1 MPKGLHTLIRINKW
15 EVDQRR
21 RELGNLL
28 GTLAALKGNLQGIE
42 EEVILEQGVAQA
54 SPEEAGLFYGSYAE
68 TVIERRHQLND
79 SMAQM
84 EVQIAAAREE
94 LNAAYRELK
103 KFEVAQQ
110 NRDRY
115 ETQEFAR
122 REQEIL
128 DELGLEAHRRKNLA
142 ARLSGRQS

>member
-54 SPEEAGLFYGSYAE
+54 SPEEAALFYGSYAK

-110 NRDRY
+110 NRDTY

-128 DELGLEAHRRKNLA
+128 DELGLEAHRRKN
-142 ARLSGRQS
+142 

>member
-28 GTLAALKGNLQGIE
+28 GALAALEGNLRGME
-42 EEVILEQGVAQA
+42 EEVIREQGLAQA
-54 SPEEAGLFYGSYAE
+54 SPEEAGIFYGSYAK

-110 NRDRY
+110 NRDTY

-128 DELGLEAHRRKNLA
+128 DEIGLEAHRRKILS

>member
-54 SPEEAGLFYGSYAE
+54 SPEEAGLFYGSYAK

-84 EVQIAAAREE
+84 EVQIAAARED

-103 KFEVAQQ
+103 KCEVVQQ
-110 NRDRY
+110 NRDTR
-115 ETQEFAR
+115 ETRELAR
-122 REQEIL
+122 REQETL
-128 DELGLEAHRRKNLA
+128 DELGLEVHRRKNLT
-142 ARLSGRQS
+142 ARLGGRQS

>member
-1 MPKGLHTLIRINKW
+1 MPKGLHTLIRINQW
-15 EVDQRR
+15 EVDQQRR
-21 RELGNLL
+21 GLGNLL
-28 GTLAALKGNLQGIE
+28 GTLAGLKGNLQGIE
-42 EEVILEQGVAQA
+42 EEVIREQGLAQT
-54 SPEEAGLFYGSYAE
+54 SPEEAGLFYGSYAK
-68 TVIERRHQLND
+68 TVIERRHQLNATL
-79 SMAQM
+79 AQM

-103 KFEVAQQ
+103 KFEVAQH
-110 NRDRY
+110 NRDMY

>member
-42 EEVILEQGVAQA
+42 KEVSLEQGVAQA
-54 SPEEAGLFYGSYAE
+54 SPEEAGLFYGSYAK

-79 SMAQM
+79 SVAQM

-103 KFEVAQQ
+103 KCEVVQQ
-110 NRDRY
+110 NRDTR
-115 ETQEFAR
+115 ETRELAR
-122 REQEIL
+122 REQETL
-128 DELGLEAHRRKNLA
+128 DELGLEVHRRKNLA
-142 ARLSGRQS
+142 ARLGGRQS

>member
-28 GTLAALKGNLQGIE
+28 GALAALEGNLRGME
-42 EEVILEQGVAQA
+42 EEVIREQGLAQA
-54 SPEEAGLFYGSYAE
+54 SPEEAGIFYGSYAK

-79 SMAQM
+79 SIAQM
-84 EVQIAAAREE
+84 EVQIAAAHEE

-103 KFEVAQQ
+103 KLEVAQQ
-110 NRDRY
+110 NRDTY

-128 DELGLEAHRRKNLA
+128 DEIGLEAHRRKILS